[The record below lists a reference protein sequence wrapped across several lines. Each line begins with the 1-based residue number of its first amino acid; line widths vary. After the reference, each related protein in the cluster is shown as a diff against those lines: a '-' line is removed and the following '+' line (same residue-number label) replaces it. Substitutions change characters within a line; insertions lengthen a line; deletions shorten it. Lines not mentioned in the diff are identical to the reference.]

1 MKIRTTFLL
10 LLQVTFLCLLNSC
23 GNDNTDGPDNPDEET
38 IFTPNESSVSYFVN
52 GVSLTSEDS
61 DIDIG
66 FYTNKRW
73 IASITYTGES
83 KDWITLNEYYS
94 GNPGDNVITI
104 KVSKNDEYNNRSA
117 VMTISVGGNNEYIS
131 IEQTSNPH
139 GVIDVKVPGSLAD
152 YLPTEVRPFITELTI
167 TGKLNG
173 TDIKIIRSLFGT
185 PQEPQLQKLDMSEA
199 TIVSGGDNYAVN
211 FGEDCIT
218 EDFAIGPYM
227 FMGYYGTELAI
238 PKNTKSIGV
247 GSFFHVTNVESLI
260 IPEGLEYIDYIV
272 FANCTSLKQLSIPST
287 VKPVNEIVPI
297 LSVNACDNLES
308 LVVLS
313 PFLNISI
320 GQCKNLKR
328 IELYGG
334 IQSINS
340 LPKLSSVILHE
351 GITEIG
357 GPNFQDC
364 LELKTI
370 TIPASV
376 KRIATSAFIY
386 YDITDKTLHSYLEE
400 IHYKGTSSPWVGM
413 PDGFK
418 SCKLY
423 VPKSALNNFAPI
435 SSAFKE
441 VLGE

>member
-10 LLQVTFLCLLNSC
+10 LLQVTFLCLLYSC

-38 IFTPNESSVSYFVN
+38 IFTPNESSVSCFVN

-83 KDWITLNEYYS
+83 KDWITLNEYS

-104 KVSKNDEYNNRSA
+104 KVSENDEYNNRSA

-139 GVIDVKVPGSLAD
+139 GVIDIKVPGSLAD

-167 TGKLNG
+167 KGKING
-173 TDIKIIRSLFGT
+173 TDIKIIRSLFGL
-185 PQEPQLQKLDMSEA
+185 PQKPQLQKLDMSEA
-199 TIVSGGDNYAVN
+199 TIVSGGDNYEVN
-211 FGEDCIT
+211 MGEDCMT

-227 FMGYYGTELAI
+227 FMGYNGTELSI

-247 GSFFHVTNVESLI
+247 ASFFHIPNVESLN
-260 IPEGLEYIDYIV
+260 IPKGLEFIADNV
-272 FANCTSLKQLSIPST
+272 FSNCSSLKQLTIPSN
-287 VKPVNEIVPI
+287 VKPINEIVPV
-297 LSVNACDNLES
+297 LSIGDLNNLES
-308 LVVLS
+308 LSVLS
-313 PFLNISI
+313 PFLNLQIF
-320 GQCKNLKR
+320 QCENLKS

-334 IQSINS
+334 MQSINA
-340 LPKLSSVILHE
+340 LPKLSSVILHD

-357 GPNFQDC
+357 NRNFQDC
-364 LELKTI
+364 PKLKTI

-376 KRIATSAFIY
+376 KRIGASAFVN
-386 YDITDKTLHSYLEE
+386 YDITNLVYFSYLEE
-400 IHYKGTSSPWVGM
+400 IHYKGTSSPWEGM
-413 PDGFK
+413 LDGFK

-423 VPKSALNNFAPI
+423 VPKSALNNFAPM

-441 VLGE
+441 VIGE